1 MEDFCRLFGT
11 PARFSF
17 KLSGDGFGK
26 YYPRPLDWFRGTGM
40 DSAAIDRK
48 PALEPLAAFPRAVR
62 VVGLACSQRPD
73 ERHGSSNSLAQT
85 GGARLLTITSQ
96 APDCGQSDAPEAT
109 DSNRARHRTG
119 QCPLER
125 VDASGSSGVESIP
138 FRTASV
144 RLAAAPLSLPE
155 LCQFGGAESEVPD
168 PRPARPTA
176 ELSALWLGSLAMC
189 RARRLHRVVGQHSS
203 SPPARDYQQHALSHS
218 PLDPSAGVG
227 HAGVEPSGATTPTR
241 LAAQVRPASELGRNV
256 CRPLSFYGRLL
267 SSGPLDLSGT
277 DHRSNS
283 PRPLESSP
291 CAGQGSLCLSAGAR
305 FWPAVNRMSRRQ
317 QLWKLARTCL
327 AKLIELLLRLEKEV
341 RDLRRQ
347 VKELKGRLALNSRN
361 SSKPPSSDGLAK
373 PAPKSLRQKTG
384 RKPGGQPGHPG
395 RTLQPV
401 AQPDHT
407 RVHALD
413 RCPCGLCQG
422 RSLRKEPVLDYGKRQ
437 VFELPHKPLEVTE
450 HQA

>member
-1 MEDFCRLFGT
+1 MNNSTLSRVIASTQRKRTRPSFFFGSPSSLFTSLVVVNGVESGFGGGKGVMEDFCRLFGT

-144 RLAAAPLSLPE
+144 RLAAAPLSLP
-155 LCQFGGAESEVPD
+155 C
-168 PRPARPTA
+168 
-176 ELSALWLGSLAMC
+176 
-189 RARRLHRVVGQHSS
+189 
-203 SPPARDYQQHALSHS
+203 
-218 PLDPSAGVG
+218 
-227 HAGVEPSGATTPTR
+227 
-241 LAAQVRPASELGRNV
+241 
-256 CRPLSFYGRLL
+256 LL
-267 SSGPLDLSGT
+267 
-277 DHRSNS
+277 
-283 PRPLESSP
+283 
-291 CAGQGSLCLSAGAR
+291 
-305 FWPAVNRMSRRQ
+305 
-317 QLWKLARTCL
+317 
-327 AKLIELLLRLEKEV
+327 
-341 RDLRRQ
+341 
-347 VKELKGRLALNSRN
+347 
-361 SSKPPSSDGLAK
+361 
-373 PAPKSLRQKTG
+373 
-384 RKPGGQPGHPG
+384 
-395 RTLQPV
+395 
-401 AQPDHT
+401 
-407 RVHALD
+407 
-413 RCPCGLCQG
+413 
-422 RSLRKEPVLDYGKRQ
+422 Y
-437 VFELPHKPLEVTE
+437 
-450 HQA
+450 